1 MSTRI
6 QVTPEHLDALSS
18 EVGRGSTEIDAT
30 LARLRAH
37 IEPIGGDWAGAAAAE
52 CQSLW
57 SQWQSAARDL
67 NAALGGISALLRR
80 AGDAYAQAEA
90 SIAATFRQ

>member
-52 CQSLW
+52 FQSLW